1 MIETLSFR
9 LNCFSVNDYVT
20 DLNNLEISPLLTPVC
35 VRTIFVWKKTGVI
48 YPGGGTHLSDVVTM
62 TISHVDA
69 VFKQLILDVDCVPHV
84 SMGRFDFGKGV

>member
-48 YPGGGTHLSDVVTM
+48 YPGGDPLVRRGDLM

-84 SMGRFDFGKGV
+84 SMGTSDFG